1 MTTVVDT
8 KAPGPGTHALVIG
21 VGVYDHL
28 INGPGTRLDTPFG
41 LGQLG
46 SPPLS
51 ATRFANWLMGE
62 MSNDEAPLASL
73 EVLISAPNP
82 VMLTRPDGTEV
93 EIEPAKMANI
103 NAAVERWKAQAET
116 HSENIT
122 VFYHCGHGLESAD
135 LILLAQDF
143 GAPGGAPA
151 QIWTNAYNF
160 DSTYLGMASWK
171 AHGQF
176 FFVDSCRIVDQT
188 VLNYGVAT
196 SAPLVAGMLRGQNTT
211 RDAPKV
217 LATVREARAY
227 ALTDGVSRFTT
238 ALIDA
243 LESNGARRRA
253 DGTWKVTAGTV
264 GEAVVARVELGN
276 VDGVPFQTCEA
287 NGQVTG
293 GKAAM
298 HTLSGIPRVP
308 MRVVGNGLPPTT
320 SLEFRKPGISP
331 ALTAGGP
338 SPWRLEAQ
346 AGTYELCVLDGAIVV
361 ADHPE
366 EFIIPPVYERN
377 LP

>member
-21 VGVYDHL
+21 VGAYDHL
-28 INGPGTRLDTPFG
+28 IGGSGPLLDNPFG

-51 ATRFANWLMGE
+51 AEHFANWLMAE

-82 VMLTRPDGTEV
+82 VKLTTPQGAEL
-93 EIEPAKMANI
+93 EIEPATMANI
-103 NAAVERWKAQAET
+103 NEAVERWKGRAET

-151 QIWTNAYNF
+151 QLWKNAYNF

-171 AHGQF
+171 ARGQF
-176 FFVDSCRIVDQT
+176 FFVDSCRVVNQS

-196 SAPLVAGMLRGQNTT
+196 SPALVASELRGQNAT

-227 ALTDGVSRFTT
+227 ALSDGVSRFTT

-243 LESNGARRRA
+243 LESNGARKKA
-253 DGTWKVTAGTV
+253 DGKWRVTAATI
-264 GEAVVARVELGN
+264 GEAVQTRIDLGN
-276 VDGVPFQTCEA
+276 VDGVPFQVCEA
-287 NGQVTG
+287 SGQSAG

-308 MRVVGNGLPPTT
+308 MRLVGVGLPLTT
-320 SLEFRKPGISP
+320 SVEFRRPDIP
-331 ALTAGGP
+331 ALTAEGP
-338 SPWRLEAQ
+338 SPWRLEVQ
-346 AGTYELCVLDGAIVV
+346 AGTYSLFVLDGGQIVV
-361 ADHPE
+361 DLPE
-366 EFIIPPVYERN
+366 EIVYPPVYERD